1 LRTATGICG
10 RAPPLHGVLRSVPR
24 GFRCGGVRASHAV
37 PLVPVEHVRALAR
50 GGGKRSMN
58 AGTVRFLHADG
69 ARDEICHG
77 GTDCGPRVPPRGSA
91 EGRRGGRR
99 RRAVRPGQ
107 RAAADPASVETCPYF
122 DAYTEGGEDVTLQ
135 CRILDLVGGG
145 RGVVSVFFCVAG
157 GNLSVSP
164 NPAPPRRRPP
174 PSPRAAAGS
183 LRDVGEVFTWGQIS
197 ADENMFV
204 VALSVS
210 FGRCCLRVRV
220 LSRHF
225 GFSFTP
231 SRTKISVGFFLQNER
246 SEVDAA
252 IYVATGT
259 RGAALK

>member
-1 LRTATGICG
+1 MKFVMEEFRVGANGFLALCLSSWWNTCVYSRVVAESD
-10 RAPPLHGVLRSVPR
+10 PVP
-24 GFRCGGVRASHAV
+24 
-37 PLVPVEHVRALAR
+37 EH
-50 GGGKRSMN
+50 
-58 AGTVRFLHADG
+58 
-69 ARDEICHG
+69 E
-77 GTDCGPRVPPRGSA
+77 RV
-91 EGRRGGRR
+91 
-99 RRAVRPGQ
+99 
-107 RAAADPASVETCPYF
+107 AADPASVETCPYF